1 MKPRK
6 PIFTEQIH
14 IRLSPA
20 EKHKLLAH
28 VEKLGMPWTVSTWMR
43 RGPQTD
49 FLRPVLVMLSL
60 P

>member
-20 EKHKLLAH
+20 EKRKRLVH

-43 RGPQTD
+43 R
-49 FLRPVLVMLSL
+49 VMLDALKQTS
-60 P
+60 